1 MQLCVLR
8 TQPLWSPHTLCCI
21 SSTRG
26 GLLGSI
32 SFPDPCLTA
41 QKVSPGSDYR
51 RRGFFRACL
60 IASLLSSIT
69 TLHFLMPSFLKT
81 MISYILSVFRLFLI
95 GG

>member
-1 MQLCVLR
+1 MCPKNSATVV
-8 TQPLWSPHTLCCI
+8 SPHSLLYLLHT
-21 SSTRG
+21 G

-41 QKVSPGSDYR
+41 QKVSPGSDYG
-51 RRGFFRACL
+51 RRGTFRACL
-60 IASLLSSIT
+60 IASLLSRIT

-81 MISYILSVFRLFLI
+81 MISYILSVFRLSLI